1 MGISRQDDA
10 AESESFLHQFNNFQQ
25 INDPET
31 TRNQETIDVE
41 HSTNK
46 EKYGRFKCFFL
57 K

>member
-25 INDPET
+25 VNDPET